1 MYEDTSVL
9 SHEVVTAYDVISAG
23 LRMAVSERRIDVVR
37 KLLELPGVDV
47 NYNDDHG
54 GLDDGAEWE
63 RNEALELQLGPNF
76 AGLTPLMLA
85 AQMGW
90 TECVQTLLQHP
101 GIDINKTDDYDT
113 PVRDE
118 YDERWTALYY
128 AIQGGNIECV
138 SLIYERIDFPTV
150 GLRDDNILEYVP
162 HANIANLLIDLG
174 AVNTQITHQPAMASA
189 IENDNGGVLQIMI
202 KHGLVYVNDPIHRYR
217 NFQADTPALRPLE
230 RAVDL
235 GQFKCVR
242 TLMAAPGIEITPDI
256 YLLAVTQTRG
266 VHGRKIRKMF
276 RRHYSAMAQY
286 VVRNR
291 LHGRSENLERLV
303 GSMFR

>member
-9 SHEVVTAYDVISAG
+9 SHEAVTAYDVISAG

-37 KLLELPGVDV
+37 KLLELPGIDV
-47 NYNDDHG
+47 NYNDDHD

-101 GIDINKTDDYDT
+101 GIDVNKTDDYDT
-113 PVRDE
+113 PVNYE

-128 AIQGGNIECV
+128 AIQGGNVECV

-174 AVNTQITHQPAMASA
+174 AANTQITHQEAMARA
-189 IENDNGGVLQIMI
+189 IESDNGDVLQVLID
-202 KHGLVYVNDPIHRYR
+202 HALVYVNDPIERYR
-217 NFQADTPALRPLE
+217 QFKAEVALRSLE

-235 GQFKCVR
+235 GQVDCVR
-242 TLMAAPGIEITPDI
+242 VLMAAPGIDITPEI
-256 YLLAVTQTRG
+256 YLLAATQRRG
-266 VHGRKIRKMF
+266 THGRKIRKMF